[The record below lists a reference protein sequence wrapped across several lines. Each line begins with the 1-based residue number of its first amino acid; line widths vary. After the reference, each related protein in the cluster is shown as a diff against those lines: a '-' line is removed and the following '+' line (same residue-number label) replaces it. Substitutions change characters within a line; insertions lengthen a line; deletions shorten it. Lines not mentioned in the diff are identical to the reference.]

1 MSSFATFLLLAAAQT
16 PATDVAVS
24 EVEGELVVTLTADGV
39 DPLELLHRFAR
50 ESGRRLEGDDL
61 LVGRP
66 RIDVALAGRS
76 LEGVLELVGHATRT
90 RIALTRRTI
99 SIQAEHSASN
109 AAELEL
115 EAEAAWVSM
124 LRDFP
129 NDEAARVARFELG
142 RRQEKLGHED
152 AALAH
157 YDAAVVDPTNT
168 PASDRALRAA
178 GALLM
183 DRGDWTAAMRRYSR
197 LAQSSADEATQI
209 EARLAIA
216 HALAEQGR
224 GAEALALIDVIDLS
238 YRPTTPAD
246 VAERGLSR
254 ARAHMA
260 AGSAAEALQELDKR
274 AASDP
279 RLGARIE
286 DLALRARA
294 LEALDA
300 PLEAARAWLACSSV
314 AAPAH
319 RGDALLAA
327 ARLSAAGGDDIAV
340 LFVERLARSTTRADE
355 VTRLANSARERLG
368 LDSGTRDLVRLEERW
383 RTRSTLPPRER
394 ATLAVE
400 LVTTIARE
408 RGADAAATL
417 AREAQDELP
426 ESEAR
431 TIRGALAAAY
441 ENEGAWADAAR
452 VWGGPSR

>member
-1 MSSFATFLLLAAAQT
+1 MSILATILILAAAQAPT
-16 PATDVAVS
+16 TDIAVS
-24 EVEGELVVTLTADGV
+24 EVEGELVVDLAATAV

-50 ESGRRLEGDDL
+50 ESGRRVEGDEL
-61 LVGRP
+61 LLGRP
-66 RIDVALAGRS
+66 RLDVALAGRS
-76 LEGVLELVGHATRT
+76 LESVLELVGHATRT

-99 SIQAEHSASN
+99 TIMPEHALSDT
-109 AAELEL
+109 AELDL
-115 EAEAAWVSM
+115 DAEAAWVSL

-129 NDEAARVARFELG
+129 GDEVARVARVELG
-142 RRQEKLGHED
+142 HLQEKLGHED

-168 PASDRALRAA
+168 PASERALRAA
-178 GALLM
+178 GALLLE
-183 DRGDWTAAMRRYSR
+183 RGDWSAAMRRYSR
-197 LAQSSADEATQI
+197 LAQSSADERTQI

-238 YRPTTPAD
+238 YRPISAEE

-260 AGSAAEALQELDKR
+260 AGQATEALHELDKR

-279 RLGARIE
+279 RLGGRID
-286 DLALRARA
+286 DLSLRARA

-300 PLEAARAWLACSSV
+300 PLEAARAWIACSSV

-340 LFVERLARSTTRADE
+340 LFIERLAQATARADE
-355 VTRLANSARERLG
+355 VTRLADSARERLG
-368 LDSGTRDLVRLEERW
+368 IDPDARGLARLEERW
-383 RTRSTLPPRER
+383 RTRSVLPSRER
-394 ATLAVE
+394 AALAVE
-400 LVTTIARE
+400 LVTVLARE
-408 RGADAAATL
+408 RGADAATTV
-417 AREAQDELP
+417 AREAQEELP
-426 ESEAR
+426 GPEAR
-431 TIRGALAAAY
+431 SIRSALASAY
-441 ENEGAWADAAR
+441 ESEGAWAEAAR